1 MKCLNSLYRVACL
14 QCSFNDKELGKYIQY
29 KKRNIIQLSKKFA
42 AIMVGQQ
49 PDGLWV
55 ISYLPDDSSDRLEEF
70 ECGLCNFTQSSSFRE
85 VPASSDYVWIGHVFC
100 GTSVASTAQ
109 QRNTELTLTTDPLL
123 DTPR

>member
-14 QCSFNDKELGKYIQY
+14 QCSFKELGKYIQY

-42 AIMVGQQ
+42 VIIVGQQ

-55 ISYLPDDSSDRLEEF
+55 TSNLPDDSSDRLEKF
-70 ECGLCNFTQSSSFRE
+70 QCGLCNFTLSSSLCE
-85 VPASSDYVWIGHVFC
+85 VPASSDYVWIGHVFS

-109 QRNTELTLTTDPLL
+109 QRNTELMLRTYPSHGV
-123 DTPR
+123 